1 MSSVRKGICFI
12 RAGSEGVSNQGVF
25 RQRDEETEEEM
36 GSCGYEG
43 KSIPGRKKS
52 TRKTL
57 QRESVGR
64 TEKR

>member
-36 GSCGYEG
+36 GSCGNEG
-43 KSIPGRKKS
+43 KSIPG
-52 TRKTL
+52 
-57 QRESVGR
+57 
-64 TEKR
+64 